1 VRAAA
6 RLGTTVTRLGKGS
19 GTICEGGGMIA
30 KGDSTI
36 REGRRHNL
44 GTSARFRKGGVSW
57 WWPVLHWAIGEG
69 GGAIGDQCESG
80 RELGRAMGAAM
91 REFFSVTR
99 RREGR
104 GRMDISQQ

>member
-1 VRAAA
+1 
-6 RLGTTVTRLGKGS
+6 L
-19 GTICEGGGMIA
+19 C
-30 KGDSTI
+30 
-36 REGRRHNL
+36 
-44 GTSARFRKGGVSW
+44 
-57 WWPVLHWAIGEG
+57 WAIGEG

-104 GRMDISQQ
+104 GRMDISLQ